1 MTEQYV
7 CQQLTAAGVPL
18 YYWARERG
26 EAEVDFIIQSGESVL
41 PLEVKAETNLRAK
54 SLKVYYGKY
63 EPTVAIRSLMAD
75 YERQEWMMNIPLYA
89 VELLANPEIFSVN

>member
-26 EAEVDFIIQSGESVL
+26 NTEVNFIIQSVL
-41 PLEVKAETNLRAK
+41 LVEVKAETNLRA
-54 SLKVYYGKY
+54 SGL
-63 EPTVAIRSLMAD
+63 D
-75 YERQEWMMNIPLYA
+75 
-89 VELLANPEIFSVN
+89 VECF